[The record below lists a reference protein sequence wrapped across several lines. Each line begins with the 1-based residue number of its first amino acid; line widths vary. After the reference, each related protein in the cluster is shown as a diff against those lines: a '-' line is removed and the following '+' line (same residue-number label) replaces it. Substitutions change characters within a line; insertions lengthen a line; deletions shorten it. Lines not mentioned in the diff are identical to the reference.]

1 MLTVPLLAVP
11 QSRKTISG
19 TGAPHRCRAAPRY
32 SGRWPLIGSNDSQ
45 VERQPQMRA
54 GVTVANSPR
63 EVPIAPSPSRDGL
76 RRSIRLNPLQSM
88 VVAAGLG
95 FIVALLIQRAD

>member
-11 QSRKTISG
+11 QSRKTVSG
-19 TGAPHRCRAAPRY
+19 IGAPHRCRAVPRY
-32 SGRWPLIGSNDSQ
+32 SGRWPFIGSNDSQ
-45 VERQPQMRA
+45 VERPPQVLA

-63 EVPIAPSPSRDGL
+63 KIPNSPSRPRDGL
-76 RRSIRLNPLQSM
+76 RSSIRLNPLQSV

-95 FIVALLIQRAD
+95 FIFALIMR